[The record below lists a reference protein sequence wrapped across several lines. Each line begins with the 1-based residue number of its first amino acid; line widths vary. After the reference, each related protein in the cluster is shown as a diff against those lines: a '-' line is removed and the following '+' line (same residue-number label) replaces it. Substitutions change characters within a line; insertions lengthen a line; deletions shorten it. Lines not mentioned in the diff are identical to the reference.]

1 MGTALDPRQRIRIRS
16 RRRQARYGLAFTSQL
31 WPAGDQKLPV
41 PEPPA
46 RITLTPHEQP
56 GPSARC
62 APSRR
67 AARPGS
73 PAPFRVNCPADP
85 GRRAEPRR
93 VSHSPRVALGS
104 GTVSVLLFPACG
116 IFTRFHGSCR
126 AAAAMLRGAGEPGKT
141 EPGETGWSGLG
152 GEREGG
158 SAGAGRGVLPGAGL
172 RRVGTPAKGVF
183 KFLPGLEQLRS

>member
-1 MGTALDPRQRIRIRS
+1 MLS
-16 RRRQARYGLAFTSQL
+16 RPSYGPQETH
-31 WPAGDQKLPV
+31 KLSA

-67 AARPGS
+67 APRSGS
-73 PAPFRVNCPADP
+73 PTPSRVSRPRAP
-85 GRRAEPRR
+85 RRAQPPR

-116 IFTRFHGSCR
+116 IRTRFHGSCR
-126 AAAAMLRGAGEPGKT
+126 AAAAMLRGAGEPG
-141 EPGETGWSGLG
+141 EDGARRDRVGRPRREM
-152 GEREGG
+152 EGG
-158 SAGAGRGVLPGAGL
+158 SGGAGRGVRPGGG
-172 RRVGTPAKGVF
+172 VTPGRN
-183 KFLPGLEQLRS
+183 LCERSF